1 MNPRQRITLQ
11 RSWLTVAG
19 QLVAGLVGL
28 ALLWGAVVVGLLVA
42 GVAPGTVR
50 SVTGYDS
57 AYSAVAGIESADVR
71 GGTVRLVVGLGG
83 LVLAVALGFMA
94 RAQLPRPHLAR
105 GSVGLGDQDDLR
117 GRTVVAPRAVERA
130 VEAAALE
137 HPAVRAARGRY
148 ADEGLDLAVGLNQA
162 GDLPATLRAVRG
174 AARESL
180 ERHGLPQAPVNV
192 TLAKLDAT
200 QGRDLD

>member
-19 QLVAGLVGL
+19 QLVAGLIGL
-28 ALLWGAVVVGLLVA
+28 ALVWGAVAAGLLLA
-42 GVAPGTVR
+42 GVAPDTVQ
-50 SVTGYDS
+50 SLTGYDRVYR
-57 AYSAVAGIESADVR
+57 ALAGIEDGDVA
-71 GGTVRLVVGLGG
+71 GTAVRIAVGAGG
-83 LVLAVALGFMA
+83 LVAAVVLAAMA

-105 GSVGLGDQDDLR
+105 GAVELNDGEK
-117 GRTVVAPRAVERA
+117 GRTVVSPRAVERA
-130 VEAAALE
+130 VEAAALD
-137 HPAVRAARGRY
+137 HPAVQAAAGRY
-148 ADEGLDLAVGLNQA
+148 GGDGLQLNVGLDRA
-162 GDLPATLRAVRG
+162 GDLADTLRAIRG
-174 AARESL
+174 SARESL